1 LTTALAHLV
10 YVPCNIPF
18 LERNAKVDKLTQ
30 KLRKQRAKR
39 RTGSAPKK
47 DAPPQQPHGTRDI
60 ELFGH
65 TVRVPDDRPRRSL
78 QARDLIE
85 PDKAPPYLKEEIDA
99 IAKKAEESNVD
110 MGSLSLTQAEYLLKG
125 YFQFVHKQ
133 QTDEAA

>member
-1 LTTALAHLV
+1 
-10 YVPCNIPF
+10 
-18 LERNAKVDKLTQ
+18 
-30 KLRKQRAKR
+30 
-39 RTGSAPKK
+39 
-47 DAPPQQPHGTRDI
+47 
-60 ELFGH
+60 
-65 TVRVPDDRPRRSL
+65 
-78 QARDLIE
+78 LIE